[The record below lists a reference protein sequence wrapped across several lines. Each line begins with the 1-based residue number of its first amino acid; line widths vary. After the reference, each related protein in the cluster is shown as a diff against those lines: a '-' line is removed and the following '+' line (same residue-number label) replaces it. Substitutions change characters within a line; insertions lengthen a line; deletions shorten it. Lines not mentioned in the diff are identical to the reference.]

1 VASKKIFVDSS
12 VLYAFVDRAN
22 ADHIQ
27 AVKLFDQLSLQGTA
41 LFTSIQSIVD
51 TNNAINNQLGATL
64 SHDFLQAMTESSLE
78 ILYPQK
84 ADFIAAY
91 KLIKLNRYKQIG
103 LKEAINSVLMQKKGI
118 SQILT
123 FSYWHNLLGS
133 QSYLAR
139 Y

>member
-1 VASKKIFVDSS
+1 MDSS

-22 ADHIQ
+22 PDHSQ
-27 AVKLFDQLSLQGTA
+27 AIKLFDQLSLQGTA
-41 LFTSIQSIVD
+41 LYTSIQSVID

-64 SHDFLQAMTESSLE
+64 SLDFLQVMTESSIE

-91 KLIKLNRYKQIG
+91 KLIKLNRYKQIS
-103 LKEAINSVLMQKKGI
+103 LKEALNSVLMQKKGI
-118 SQILT
+118 NQVLT
-123 FSYWHNLLGS
+123 FAYWHNLLGS